1 MARKITIIISVIIC
15 FVLQTTLFQMI
26 DIAHV
31 SPNILIILTASYGF
45 MYGNKKGMWMGFFC
59 GLLIDIF
66 YGVVLGGYALL
77 YMSVGFLNGYLRKIF
92 FPEDWK
98 LPLASIAISDL
109 VKNLGI
115 YLVMFLLRGRFD
127 FLYYLL
133 NIILPEIVYTL
144 IVAIVI
150 YPVFLKLNKKLEV
163 GEKRRA
169 SKFV

>member
-1 MARKITIIISVIIC
+1 
-15 FVLQTTLFQMI
+15 MI
-26 DIAHV
+26 
-31 SPNILIILTASYGF
+31 
-45 MYGNKKGMWMGFFC
+45 
-59 GLLIDIF
+59 
-66 YGVVLGGYALL
+66 
-77 YMSVGFLNGYLRKIF
+77 VGFLNGYLRKIF

-98 LPLASIAISDL
+98 LPFASIAISDL

-144 IVAIVI
+144 VVSIVI